1 MFPAIYEMLQPLFE
15 TEEDEMEE
23 DEKEQEK
30 RQQLEAL
37 ELKEAAILALGRTF
51 QSDSTAQ
58 GD

>member
-1 MFPAIYEMLQPLFE
+1 
-15 TEEDEMEE
+15 MEE

-37 ELKEAAILALGRTF
+37 ELKEAAILALGRAF

-58 GD
+58 GDKINLIETISNV